1 MKNLTFI
8 TVAFISLGLGA
19 CSIKT
24 KILDAPAVSM
34 TRTSLNKGETLKS
47 VVDVQGQFCTDMGN
61 DSGNI
66 GLMDEAVKDAQNKS
80 GVDFIT
86 NAVFYASAKC
96 VSVEG
101 TGNKV
106 TK

>member
-1 MKNLTFI
+1 
-8 TVAFISLGLGA
+8 
-19 CSIKT
+19 
-24 KILDAPAVSM
+24 
-34 TRTSLNKGETLKS
+34 
-47 VVDVQGQFCTDMGN
+47 MGN

-66 GLMDEAVKDAQNKS
+66 RLMDEAVKDAQNKS